1 MKRFNF
7 KKKKKAAC
15 SDENSL
21 LLETFAASSA
31 EGLGEKVSM
40 VTRWH
45 LCPSGEGFRPPA
57 QEHTFPLLRTVLFL
71 R

>member
-7 KKKKKAAC
+7 KEKAAC

-21 LLETFAASSA
+21 LLETFASSSA
-31 EGLGEKVSM
+31 EELGEKVLM

-45 LCPSGEGFRPPA
+45 LCPSGEGFGPPA
-57 QEHTFPLLRTVLFL
+57 QEHTLPLLRTVLFL